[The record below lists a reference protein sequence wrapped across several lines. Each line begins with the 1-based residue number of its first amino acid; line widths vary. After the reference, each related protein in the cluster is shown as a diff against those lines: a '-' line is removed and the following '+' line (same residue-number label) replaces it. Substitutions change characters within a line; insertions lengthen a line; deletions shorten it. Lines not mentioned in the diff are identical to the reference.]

1 MTKGRSGSAFNIL
14 SVVLLGL
21 TALACLCYTTVFFV
35 PTLAGPFA
43 GPTPARVVQL
53 PTATP
58 TIQSLPP
65 TWTPTVPGLPTE
77 TSTPFH
83 TTTPEPTETQRFTI
97 TPAPTRTKTVTPGPS
112 PTASP
117 TRSKYPYTGAV
128 TYQLDPAYG
137 CSGSV
142 IMGTITDLAGQPV
155 TAGSMLIHVEG
166 DGDIDTGG
174 LLHPGE
180 GFRGKRVEG
189 ASPYTGILGPSAWS
203 VIINLSGTAAG
214 TWKVWL
220 IQGRQVS
227 DQIEVHFTGACGAS
241 SAVVRFQQN
250 H

>member
-1 MTKGRSGSAFNIL
+1 M
-14 SVVLLGL
+14 
-21 TALACLCYTTVFFV
+21 
-35 PTLAGPFA
+35 
-43 GPTPARVVQL
+43 PTPSPTPRPKAETPQ
-53 PTATP
+53 PTATRD
-58 TIQSLPP
+58 
-65 TWTPTVPGLPTE
+65 E
-77 TSTPFH
+77 RSTR
-83 TTTPEPTETQRFTI
+83 TPEPTETQRFTI

-117 TRSKYPYTGAV
+117 TRSKYPYTAAV

-137 CSGSV
+137 CGGSV

-155 TAGSMLIHVEG
+155 TAGSMVIHVEG

-180 GFRGKRVEG
+180 GFRGKRTEG
-189 ASPYTGILGPSAWS
+189 ASAYTGILGPSAWN
-203 VIINLSGTAAG
+203 VIINLSGTTAG

-227 DQIEVHFTGACGAS
+227 DQIEVHFSGACGSS

>member
-1 MTKGRSGSAFNIL
+1 MTKSRGGSALNIL
-14 SVVLLGL
+14 SVMLLGL
-21 TALACLCYTTVFFV
+21 TALACLCYATVFFV
-35 PTLAGPFA
+35 PALAGPFA
-43 GPTPARVVQL
+43 GPTPVRAVQL

-58 TIQSLPP
+58 TVQSLPP

-77 TSTPFH
+77 TSTPFV
-83 TTTPEPTETQRFTI
+83 TRTPEPTETQRFTI

-117 TRSKYPYTGAV
+117 TRSKYPYTAAV

-137 CSGSV
+137 CGGSV

-155 TAGSMLIHVEG
+155 TAGSMVIHVEG

-180 GFRGKRVEG
+180 GFRGKRTEG
-189 ASPYTGILGPSAWS
+189 ASAYTGILGPSAWS
-203 VIINLSGTAAG
+203 VIINLSGTTAG

-227 DQIEVHFTGACGAS
+227 DQIEVHFSGACGSS

>member
-1 MTKGRSGSAFNIL
+1 MTKSRGGSALNIL
-14 SVVLLGL
+14 SVMLLGL
-21 TALACLCYTTVFFV
+21 TALACLCYATVFFV
-35 PTLAGPFA
+35 PALAGPFA
-43 GPTPARVVQL
+43 GPTPVRAVQL

-58 TIQSLPP
+58 TVQSLPP

-77 TSTPFH
+77 TSTPFV
-83 TTTPEPTETQRFTI
+83 TRTPEPTETQRFTI

-117 TRSKYPYTGAV
+117 TRSKYPYTAAV

-137 CSGSV
+137 CGGSV

-155 TAGSMLIHVEG
+155 TAGSMVIHVEG

-180 GFRGKRVEG
+180 GFRGKRTEG
-189 ASPYTGILGPSAWS
+189 ASAYTGILGPSAWN
-203 VIINLSGTAAG
+203 VIINLSGTTAG

-227 DQIEVHFTGACGAS
+227 DQIEVHFTGACGSS

>member
-1 MTKGRSGSAFNIL
+1 MTKSRGGSALNIL
-14 SVVLLGL
+14 SVMLLGL
-21 TALACLCYTTVFFV
+21 TALACLCYATVFFV
-35 PTLAGPFA
+35 PALAGPFA
-43 GPTPARVVQL
+43 GPTPVRAVQL

-58 TIQSLPP
+58 TVQSLPP

-77 TSTPFH
+77 TSTPFV
-83 TTTPEPTETQRFTI
+83 TRTPEPTETQRFTI

-117 TRSKYPYTGAV
+117 TRSKYPYTAAV

-137 CSGSV
+137 CGGSV

-155 TAGSMLIHVEG
+155 TAGSMVIHVEG

-180 GFRGKRVEG
+180 GFRGKRTEG
-189 ASPYTGILGPSAWS
+189 ASAYTGILGPSAWN
-203 VIINLSGTAAG
+203 VIINLSGTTAG

-227 DQIEVHFTGACGAS
+227 DQIEVHFSGACGSS

>member
-1 MTKGRSGSAFNIL
+1 MNRLRDGLVFN
-14 SVVLLGL
+14 VLAAVMLGL
-21 TALACLCYTTVFFV
+21 TGVACLCSSLVFFV
-35 PTLAGPFA
+35 PALAGPFA
-43 GPTPARVVQL
+43 GPTPVRAVQL

-58 TIQSLPP
+58 TVQSLPP

-77 TSTPFH
+77 TSTPFV
-83 TTTPEPTETQRFTI
+83 TRTPEPTETQRFTI

-117 TRSKYPYTGAV
+117 TRSKYPYTAAV

-137 CSGSV
+137 CGGSV

-155 TAGSMLIHVEG
+155 TAGSMVIHVEG

-180 GFRGKRVEG
+180 GFRGKRTEG
-189 ASPYTGILGPSAWS
+189 ASAYTGILGPSAWN
-203 VIINLSGTAAG
+203 VIINLSGTTQG

-227 DQIEVHFTGACGAS
+227 DQIEVHFTGACGSS

>member
-14 SVVLLGL
+14 AVMLLGL

-35 PTLAGPFA
+35 PALAGPFA
-43 GPTPARVVQL
+43 GPTPVRAVQL

-58 TIQSLPP
+58 TVQSLPP

-77 TSTPFH
+77 TSTPFV
-83 TTTPEPTETQRFTI
+83 TRTPEPTETQRFTI

-117 TRSKYPYTGAV
+117 TRSKYLYTAAV

-137 CSGSV
+137 CGGSV

-155 TAGSMLIHVEG
+155 TAGSMVIHVEG

-180 GFRGKRVEG
+180 GFRGKRTEG
-189 ASPYTGILGPSAWS
+189 ASAYTGILGPSAWN
-203 VIINLSGTAAG
+203 VIINLSGTTAG

-227 DQIEVHFTGACGAS
+227 DQIEVHFTGACGSS

>member
-43 GPTPARVVQL
+43 GPTPVRAVQL

-58 TIQSLPP
+58 TVLSLPP
-65 TWTPTVPGLPTE
+65 TWTPTVPGPPTE
-77 TSTPFH
+77 TSTPFF

-137 CSGSV
+137 CGGSV

-155 TAGSMLIHVEG
+155 TAGSIAIHVEG
-166 DGDIDTGG
+166 DGDVDTGG
-174 LLHPGE
+174 ELHPGQE
-180 GFRGKRVEG
+180 FRGGKMRG
-189 ASPYTGILGPSAWS
+189 ASPYTGILGPSSWN
-203 VIINLSGTAAG
+203 VIINLSGTTAG
-214 TWKVWL
+214 TWRVWL
-220 IQGRQVS
+220 IRGGQIS
-227 DQIEVHFTGACGAS
+227 DQIEVHFSGACGQS